1 MEAQMAGPVGVV
13 DRARLKAVADC
24 LRERY
29 GAQRVILFGSA
40 ARGDASEHSDND
52 LLVIAETRE
61 KLYTRMATVLSVV
74 RELSR
79 GMPLSPVVLTP
90 EELSARLAR
99 GDQLAQ
105 EIVQAGVDL

>member
-1 MEAQMAGPVGVV
+1 MAGPYGAV
-13 DRARLKAVADC
+13 DHSRLKAIADC
-24 LRERY
+24 LRDRY

-40 ARGDASEHSDND
+40 ARGGDTEHSDID
-52 LLVIAETRE
+52 LLVIAATEE
-61 KLYTRMATVLSVV
+61 KFYERMATVLAVV

-79 GMPLSPVVLTP
+79 GVPLAPMVLTP
-90 EELSARLAR
+90 EELAARLAS